1 MASSARTV
9 SLQRKTSETDV
20 SLTLNLDGSGKNQI
34 STGIGFLDHMLDL
47 LGKHA
52 LMDLTIEARGDLHID
67 AHHTT
72 EDVGLVLGQALK
84 EALGDKRGIS
94 RYGHAYVPMA
104 EALARAVVDFSGRPH
119 LVCVTTFQVPTLGT
133 LFTYLVR

>member
-9 SLQRKTSETDV
+9 SLQRKTSETEV
-20 SLTLNLDGSGKNQI
+20 SLRLNLDGTGQNQI

-47 LGKHA
+47 FGKHA
-52 LMDLTIEARGDLHID
+52 LMDLTVEAKGDLHID

-84 EALGDKRGIS
+84 EALGDKRGIN
-94 RYGHAYVPMA
+94 RYGHAYVPMD
-104 EALARAVVDFSGRPH
+104 EALARAVVDFLGASALGVGRD
-119 LVCVTTFQVPTLGT
+119 L
-133 LFTYLVR
+133 